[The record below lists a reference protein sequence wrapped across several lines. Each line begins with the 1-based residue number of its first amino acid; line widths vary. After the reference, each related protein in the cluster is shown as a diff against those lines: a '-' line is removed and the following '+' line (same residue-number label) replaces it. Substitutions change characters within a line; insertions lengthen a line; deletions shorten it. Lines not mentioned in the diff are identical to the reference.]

1 MLGFCVFAN
10 ATKMYLFSFKFI
22 FKMTDEE
29 KKTHK
34 IQLNFLFKKI
44 YNVFKTFGS
53 RLFAKKKPDF
63 FCIAQSMGKQYS

>member
-1 MLGFCVFAN
+1 
-10 ATKMYLFSFKFI
+10 
-22 FKMTDEE
+22 MTDEE

-53 RLFAKKKPDF
+53 RLFAKKKTDF